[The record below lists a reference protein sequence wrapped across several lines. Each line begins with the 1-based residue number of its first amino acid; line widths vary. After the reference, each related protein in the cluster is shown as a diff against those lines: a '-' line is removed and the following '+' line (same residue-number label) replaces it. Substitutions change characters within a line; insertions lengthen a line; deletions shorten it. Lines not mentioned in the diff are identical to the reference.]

1 MMEESLLNFTQQ
13 FSQELEV
20 ENAEEWQRYDRFLIA
35 GMGGSALAAQL
46 FSSFRPELD
55 FVIHRDYGLPNLPL
69 ERWRDRL
76 IIASSYSGNTEE
88 TLSVFEEAR
97 MKHMPVAAI
106 STGGKLLEI
115 AKSQDI
121 PFIRL
126 PDLNLRPRLAIG
138 VSFLGLCKLMGDEEL
153 YAKTKQLAFELR
165 PKELQEQGK
174 RLAKE
179 LIGKIPVIYGS
190 GYAFPIAHQWKIIFN
205 ETSRIPAFANIF
217 PELNHNEMAGFD
229 VTEGTKEL
237 GSKFHVI
244 LLKRDGDLEQVKK
257 RMEVA
262 KSLWKAR
269 GLQVSEVRLE
279 ERSEV
284 LQIFSAIL
292 LGHFTGLALA
302 QHYGTASEKDEMIET
317 FKKRIK

>member
-1 MMEESLLNFTQQ
+1 MEESLLNFAQQ
-13 FSQELEV
+13 FTQELEV

-35 GMGGSALAAQL
+35 GMGGSALPAQL

-55 FVIHRDYGLPNLPL
+55 LIIHRDYGLPVLPP
-69 ERWRDRL
+69 ERWRSRL
-76 IIASSYSGNTEE
+76 VIASSYSGNTEE
-88 TLSVFEEAR
+88 TLSAFEEAR

-115 AKSQDI
+115 AKPQDI

-126 PDLNLRPRLAIG
+126 PDLNLQPRLAVG

-174 RLAKE
+174 LLAE
-179 LIGKIPVIYGS
+179 NLIGKIPVIYGS
-190 GYAFPIAHQWKIIFN
+190 GYTFPIANQWKSIFN
-205 ETSRIPAFANIF
+205 ETSRIPAFANTF

-229 VTEGTKEL
+229 IMEGTKDL

-244 LLKRDGDLEQVKK
+244 FLKRSGDLEQVKK
-257 RMEVA
+257 RMEVTQ
-262 KSLWKAR
+262 KLWKAR
-269 GLQVSEVRLE
+269 GLEASEVQLE
-279 ERSEV
+279 GRSEP
-284 LQIFSAIL
+284 LQAFSTIL
-292 LGHFTGLALA
+292 LGHFTALALA
-302 QHYGTASEKDEMIET
+302 KHYGTASEKDEMIEE
-317 FKKRIK
+317 FKKRIA